1 MPIADEDVLR
11 ELLHRATEDVH
22 APSAVTAGIVS
33 RHRRRLRSTRILS
46 ITTTSVAAAA
56 ALAAVVVPRV
66 GPSARGH
73 AQPPAALPATELPAT
88 ELPATELPAVKL
100 PPVKLTAVQ
109 VLDHLSVVAADAP
122 QSTGRYIALTEMDLY
137 PDTVYPANFPSE
149 FLNPKLSPLGKKQ
162 LQQMVME
169 YGVER
174 TSVFD
179 AVTGD
184 VWAYQRGAG
193 VPGTGPVAAHWS
205 PTRAEFAAWPT
216 NPAKLRALL
225 VRQAGQTVGLDIIG
239 VTVDRRRP
247 GLRGG
252 HHLAVEPA
260 AQPGPAIRDVQGAR
274 GNAWGDGQDR
284 YHGRGRPAI
293 EISRYDSFEGMES
306 TFESPGTGAM
316 LEQDF
321 TDAGPAVYA
330 AVTGY
335 ATPPANPY
343 RG

>member
-1 MPIADEDVLR
+1 MPITDEDVLR
-11 ELLHRATEDVH
+11 ELLHRATEDVR

-56 ALAAVVVPRV
+56 VLAALLVARA
-66 GPSARGH
+66 GPPAPGH
-73 AQPPAALPATELPAT
+73 ARNPAALPATELP
-88 ELPATELPAVKL
+88 PGKL

-109 VLDHLSVVAADAP
+109 VLDQLSVAAADAP
-122 QSTGRYIALTEMDLY
+122 LPAGRYIALTELDLY
-137 PDTVYPANFPSE
+137 PGAGYPKNFLGE
-149 FLNPKLSPLGKKQ
+149 FLNPKPSAIQKQQ

-174 TSVFD
+174 TTVFD

-184 VWAYQRGAG
+184 VWGYQLGSG
-193 VPGTGPVAAHWS
+193 VPGTAPVAAHGS

-225 VRQAGQTVGLDIIG
+225 IRQAGQTVNLDIVGVRLTADDLVFEEATAWLWNPLLSPALRSAMYKVLAQTPG
-239 VTVDRRRP
+239 VTVKTGTTDS
-247 GLRGG
+247 
-252 HHLAVEPA
+252 A
-260 AQPGPAIRDVQGAR
+260 
-274 GNAWGDGQDR
+274 
-284 YHGRGRPAI
+284 GRPAI
-293 EISRYDSFEGMES
+293 EISGSDNFAGTET
-306 TFESPGTGAM
+306 TFESPGNGAM

-321 TDAGPAVYA
+321 PPDVGPAVYA